1 MTIHDRI
8 GQGLP
13 LLKTKSGKPALCLVT
28 GATGYI
34 GGRLV
39 TALLDH
45 GYRVRVLVRNASRIS
60 LHPWFSKVEVVDGDA
75 EDPKVLDKALAGV
88 DVAYYLIHSL
98 MVKDSFE
105 DSEVSLAKGFALAAA
120 KAKVQRMVY
129 LGGIINDPDDL
140 SPHMSA
146 RMRTGEI
153 LRATNVPTIEFRAGV
168 VIGSGSASFEM
179 LRYLTERLPI
189 MTTPKWV
196 KNRIQP
202 IAVRDLLRYLV
213 GGASLP
219 AETTGVY
226 DISGP
231 DIFSYA
237 EMMQQYA
244 KAAGLRK
251 RIIIPVPVLSPG
263 LSSGWVGLVTPVPF
277 TLAKRLV
284 ASLKH
289 EVVATPS
296 NINELI
302 PPFKEGLT
310 PFKRAVE
317 LALTRIK
324 TANVETRWSDAS
336 LPGSASEPLPTDPDW
351 AGGSLYTDVRT
362 AESPD
367 DLKTVWA
374 RVQAIGGD
382 HGYSTASWAWEL
394 RGLMDKLIG
403 GVGLRRGRRDP
414 DKLVIGDAVDFWR
427 VEELIPEKL
436 LRLRAEM
443 KMPGLAWLEFRL
455 EKTKTGTMVTQTATY
470 VPKGL
475 LGQLYWWA
483 VFPMHGL
490 VFPSMVKNAAGLSR
504 SAKRRK
510 SKLGPIA

>member
-1 MTIHDRI
+1 MKVTDQL
-8 GQGLP
+8 GLGLP
-13 LLKTKSGKPALCLVT
+13 VLKSKDGKPALCLVT

-39 TALLDH
+39 SALLAH

-60 LHPWFSKVEVVDGDA
+60 QHPWVSKVEVIDGDA
-75 EDPKVLDKALAGV
+75 SDSKVLNQALAGV

-98 MVKDSFE
+98 MVKESFE
-105 DSEVSLAKGFALAAA
+105 DSEVALAKGFANAV
-120 KAKVQRMVY
+120 KASSVQRVVY

-153 LRATNVPTIEFRAGV
+153 LRASGVPTVEFRAGV

-202 IAVRDLLRYLV
+202 IAVRDLLRYLI

-219 AETTGVY
+219 KKVSGHF
-226 DISGP
+226 DIAGP
-231 DIFSYA
+231 DVFTFA

-244 KAAGLRK
+244 SAAGLRR

-289 EVVATPS
+289 EVVAEPS

-302 PPFKEGLT
+302 PPAAGGLT
-310 PFKRAVE
+310 HFKTAVE
-317 LALTRIK
+317 LALAKIK
-324 TANVETRWSDAS
+324 NANVETRWSDAS
-336 LPGSASEPLPTDPDW
+336 IPDSPSAPLPTDPDW
-351 AGGSLYTDVRT
+351 AGGSLYSDVRV
-362 AESPD
+362 AESAD
-367 DLKTVWA
+367 DIKTVWA
-374 RVQAIGGD
+374 RVESIGGS

-394 RGLMDKLIG
+394 RGFADKMVG

-414 DKLVIGDAVDFWR
+414 NHLVIGDAVDFWR
-427 VEELIPEKL
+427 VEELIPEKV

-455 EKTKTGTMVTQTATY
+455 EKTNLGTKVTQTATY

-475 LGQLYWWA
+475 LGHLYWWS
-483 VFPMHGL
+483 VFPMHGI
-490 VFPSMVKNAAGLSR
+490 VFPSMVRSMAGLSR
-504 SAKRRK
+504 RAK
-510 SKLGPIA
+510 